1 MAPHSKGKGVK
12 HLITEDKASIIAYK
26 DAGSASSE
34 IAAQIGH
41 NQESSGRCEGPPCEG
56 YPALE
61 KKALTGR
68 KTHRRTAQS
77 SKHLRSTSRC

>member
-34 IAAQIGH
+34 IAAQIW
-41 NQESSGRCEGPPCEG
+41 P
-56 YPALE
+56 
-61 KKALTGR
+61 
-68 KTHRRTAQS
+68 QS
-77 SKHLRSTSRC
+77 REFWPL